1 MKYNNVLFDL
11 DGTLTDPYLGITNA
25 VTYSLNKF
33 NIIEED
39 DNKLKLF
46 IGPPLEKSFMEYYNF
61 NTNDTKIAIAYYRE
75 YFSEKGMYEN
85 KLYCGI
91 VNVLKELNNKAINCI
106 IATSKPETFANR
118 ILEYFHIN
126 NYFKYVAG
134 SNLDG
139 TLSEKEEIIK
149 TAY

>member
-1 MKYNNVLFDL
+1 
-11 DGTLTDPYLGITNA
+11 
-25 VTYSLNKF
+25 
-33 NIIEED
+33 
-39 DNKLKLF
+39 
-46 IGPPLEKSFMEYYNF
+46 
-61 NTNDTKIAIAYYRE
+61 
-75 YFSEKGMYEN
+75 MYEN

-149 TAY
+149 YIIEKYQLRKNKTIMVGDRKYDIIGAHKNAIDAVGVLYGYGTKEELEKENPKYLCTHVEDLLKIIV

>member
-75 YFSEKGMYEN
+75 YFSE
-85 KLYCGI
+85 
-91 VNVLKELNNKAINCI
+91 
-106 IATSKPETFANR
+106 T
-118 ILEYFHIN
+118 
-126 NYFKYVAG
+126 
-134 SNLDG
+134 
-139 TLSEKEEIIK
+139 
-149 TAY
+149 